1 MHEVKIQCP
10 SSGRVRFYAE
20 GLRFRLPRK
29 DLSDYPD
36 IVLSRI
42 HVIIF
47 VHGGFGISIQNVD

>member
-1 MHEVKIQCP
+1 MKIQCP